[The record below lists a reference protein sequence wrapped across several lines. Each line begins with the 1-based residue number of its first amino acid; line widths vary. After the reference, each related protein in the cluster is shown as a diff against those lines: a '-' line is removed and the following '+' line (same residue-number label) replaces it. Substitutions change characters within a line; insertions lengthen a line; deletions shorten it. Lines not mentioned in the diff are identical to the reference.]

1 MIDIYKVGAFHQKIH
16 FTYSGI
22 RTGDPRWRT
31 SSSTDTLRTNVVEYR
46 YWKNRKRSR
55 VPVLDDISLS
65 STGTRRTNGSSPAAV
80 SAVIIIIIIY
90 FSAVLS

>member
-31 SSSTDTLRTNVVEYR
+31 SSSTDTLRTNVVE